1 MQRLTGFLLVVFI
14 IVLGCSCGNVKN
26 LQYVQGAFDTVALS
40 KVQFVEPV
48 IQKGDLLSIA
58 LFSDNPVA
66 TSAVIRQQGAT
77 PSVST
82 GDNGPIGSSSL
93 GSATTLP
100 TYLVSQTGEIQL
112 FKLGTIKVEGWSK
125 DQLADTLEA
134 MYAKADLLKN
144 PYVEV
149 RLMNYKI
156 TLIGEVTRPGTYSIP
171 TEKVNIF
178 EALGLAGDITVY
190 GKRNN
195 VMVVR
200 ESKGKREFQQLDL
213 SKPEV
218 FGSPY
223 YYLQP
228 NDMVIVDVAKNK
240 GAVNDQITVRNITV
254 AASVLSTIA
263 IFINIFSR

>member
-1 MQRLTGFLLVVFI
+1 MQRLSGFLLLALI
-14 IVLGCSCGNVKN
+14 ISLTYSCGNVKN
-26 LQYVQGAFDTVALS
+26 LQYLQGPFDTTALS
-40 KVQFVEPV
+40 KVQYKEPV

-58 LFSDNPVA
+58 VFSDNPQA
-66 TSAVIRQQGAT
+66 TSAVVRQQPSPGLNIGENALPGTSVGAT
-77 PSVST
+77 
-82 GDNGPIGSSSL
+82 
-93 GSATTLP
+93 TTLP
-100 TYLVSQTGEIQL
+100 TFLVSQTGEIQL
-112 FKLGTIKVEGWSK
+112 YKLGTLRVEGMSK
-125 DQLADTLEA
+125 DQLSDTLEA
-134 MYAKADLLKN
+134 WYVRNDLLKN

-149 RLMNYKI
+149 RLLSYKI
-156 TLIGEVTRPGTYSIP
+156 TLIGEVSRPGTYSIP
-171 TEKVNIF
+171 SEKVNIF

-200 ESKGKREFQQLDL
+200 ESGSKREFAQLDL

-218 FGSPY
+218 FASPY

-263 IFINIFSR
+263 IFINIFSK